1 MKKLFTAIAMAV
13 GFTLASAQVAPAT
26 TNQAAPKV
34 QKVDKSKKTSPKKA
48 QYDKKEKPVAPQSV
62 NGVKMK
68 KDGTPDRRYK
78 EAKGLKKDG
87 TPDKRFKENKSK

>member
-1 MKKLFTAIAMAV
+1 MKKLFTVIAMV
-13 GFTLASAQVAPAT
+13 IGFTFASAQVAPAT
-26 TNQAAPKV
+26 TNQAATKV

>member
-1 MKKLFTAIAMAV
+1 MKNLFTAIAMAV
-13 GFTLASAQVAPAT
+13 GFTFASAQVAPT
-26 TNQAAPKV
+26 TSNQSAPKI
-34 QKVDKSKKTSPKKA
+34 QKMDKSKKAMPEKS
-48 QYDKKEKPVAPQSV
+48 QYTKKEKSVAPQSV

>member
-1 MKKLFTAIAMAV
+1 MKKLLTVIAMAV

-26 TNQAAPKV
+26 SNQATPKV
-34 QKVDKSKKTSPKKA
+34 QKVDKSKKTIPEKA